1 MAFFRKEANGS
12 VCFAP
17 GTKHAGKTV
26 EEVSR
31 EDPKYLR
38 WARREMA
45 LWAPDDVAQAID
57 KAMITNNV
65 PFSIPRRKKG

>member
-1 MAFFRKEANGS
+1 MSFFEKRADGAIT
-12 VCFAP
+12 FAH

-31 EDPKYLR
+31 TDPKYLR

-45 LWAPDDVAQAID
+45 IWVPDDVAQAID
-57 KAMITNNV
+57 KAMTTNNV
-65 PFSIPRRKKG
+65 PFSVPRKKR